1 MKSSHSKSFFI
12 ASSLYK
18 SHDKSIMIVL
28 DCMPQECARKESEY
42 ASNAALFKEKYQ
54 SVCKQMSIKVR
65 VLIYHSIHVQ
75 WRSRSMYTVGNS
87 IVQCSH
93 RFDYYTIHA
102 DNTCSLQ
109 LMLNMCHRQVFQ
121 QLCEVLIK
129 FHVTI
134 IVTW

>member
-1 MKSSHSKSFFI
+1 
-12 ASSLYK
+12 
-18 SHDKSIMIVL
+18 
-28 DCMPQECARKESEY
+28 
-42 ASNAALFKEKYQ
+42 
-54 SVCKQMSIKVR
+54 
-65 VLIYHSIHVQ
+65 
-75 WRSRSMYTVGNS
+75 MYTVGNS

-134 IVTW
+134 IVT